1 MKIAIISDIHSNI
14 KALEAVLKDIKD
26 RKCDAILCLGDFVG
40 YYYWPEEVVN
50 SLMNIENVYS
60 IKGNHEEMLFASLK
74 DLKVRENINNK
85 YGLGIDYSCEKLS
98 DTSLSFLENLESSMD
113 LILDGISIGMFHGSP
128 TSIDKY
134 IYPDAN
140 QETFFDITNNKF
152 NVVLFGHTHHQ
163 FVSYFNNT
171 LIINPGSVGQS
182 RDIRGLAAYSI
193 YSTDSGV
200 VLPLRIK
207 YDTSSLVSKIKEI
220 EKKAEKMLIAI
231 QGIVS

>member
-1 MKIAIISDIHSNI
+1 M
-14 KALEAVLKDIKD
+14 
-26 RKCDAILCLGDFVG
+26 
-40 YYYWPEEVVN
+40 
-50 SLMNIENVYS
+50 
-60 IKGNHEEMLFASLK
+60 
-74 DLKVRENINNK
+74 
-85 YGLGIDYSCEKLS
+85 
-98 DTSLSFLENLESSMD
+98 
-113 LILDGISIGMFHGSP
+113 SP
-128 TSIDKY
+128 
-134 IYPDAN
+134 
-140 QETFFDITNNKF
+140 TNNKF
-152 NVVLFGHTHHQ
+152 NVILFGHTHHQ